1 MSQVIMVRDWDA
13 DAFHAHVL
21 EFEGKGYLARRETY
35 RIIAD
40 MNPETGY
47 IVHLHSIEMYLPDPG
62 EA

>member
-1 MSQVIMVRDWDA
+1 MSQTILVRDWDA

-21 EFEGKGYLARRETY
+21 EFEGQGYVANRESY

-47 IVHLHSIEMYLPDPG
+47 IMHVHSIEMSRPDPG
-62 EA
+62 EG

>member
-1 MSQVIMVRDWDA
+1 MSQVITVRDWDA

-21 EFEGKGYLARRETY
+21 EFEGKGYQARRETY

-47 IVHLHSIEMYLPDPG
+47 IVHLHSIEMYLPDPS

>member
-1 MSQVIMVRDWDA
+1 
-13 DAFHAHVL
+13 L
-21 EFEGKGYLARRETY
+21 ESKGYVARRETY
-35 RIIAD
+35 RITAD